1 MEMEKYKI
9 CPICGRKNPPTLFE
23 CEYDET
29 DLTAVRITEDSVL
42 PESDLSKQEPDNT
55 SSLVRV
61 CECGE
66 LNPPNLRKC
75 NSCGEDISDITPT
88 PYTSVE
94 CNSKKNYLLSSIDG
108 SFSYRITSSEII
120 IGAENEMSQY
130 LKGKTYVSRTH
141 AKMYLEEDD
150 LYVENLSKTNPTFVN
165 NIEIT
170 EKTKLKDNDEIGL
183 GGKIINGERQVKA
196 AYFKVGLN

>member
-1 MEMEKYKI
+1 MKMEKYKI
-9 CPICGRKNPPTLFE
+9 CPTCGRKNDPTLFE

-42 PESDLSKQEPDNT
+42 SESNLSEQEPHNT

-88 PYTSVE
+88 SSDSAE
-94 CNSKKNYLLSSIDG
+94 CDNKKTYLLSSIDG

-130 LKGKTYVSRTH
+130 LKGKTYVSRAH
-141 AKMYLEEDD
+141 ARMYLEEDD
-150 LYVENLSKTNPTFVN
+150 LYIENLSKTNPTFVN
-165 NIEIT
+165 NIEILG
-170 EKTKLKDNDEIGL
+170 KTKLKENDEIGL

-196 AYFKVGLN
+196 AYFKVRTN

>member
-1 MEMEKYKI
+1 MKMKKYKI
-9 CPICGRKNPPTLFE
+9 CPTCGRKNDPTLFE

-29 DLTAVRITEDSVL
+29 DLTAVSITEDSVL
-42 PESDLSKQEPDNT
+42 PESGLSEQEPHNT
-55 SSLVRV
+55 NSLVRI

-66 LNPPNLRKC
+66 LNPPNIRKC

-94 CNSKKNYLLSSIDG
+94 CKSKKTYLLSSMDG

-130 LKGKTYVSRTH
+130 LKEKTYVSRAH
-141 AKMYLEEDD
+141 ARMYSEEDD
-150 LYVENLSKTNPTFVN
+150 LYIENLSKTNPTFVN
-165 NIEIT
+165 NIEISG
-170 EKTKLKDNDEIGL
+170 KTKLKENDEIGL

-196 AYFKVGLN
+196 AYFKVRTN